1 MQYSYL
7 YVTTQNIG
15 INNCWVS
22 TMTDKT
28 VSISVKITLF
38 TYLFNFLRYKY
49 DLSFQYSKFVLYLL
63 FKVIMHY

>member
-15 INNCWVS
+15 IYNCWVS

-28 VSISVKITLF
+28 VSISVKKMFHIV
-38 TYLFNFLRYKY
+38 YLF
-49 DLSFQYSKFVLYLL
+49 
-63 FKVIMHY
+63 I